1 MDMFD
6 HILSSRIKAMR
17 EYDLI
22 IIGGGASGLL
32 LAINGKK
39 DGIKNILLVEKD
51 PILGGALN
59 SADYNISEKGNL
71 TGIEYKESLLKEF
84 NELNIDVKLNTMVL
98 KIEDS
103 NEILC
108 TSSEYGVEK
117 IKGKNIIIANGGKE
131 KSRNAVQ
138 IPGDRTAGVLT
149 VGMAK
154 KIFGIKNMVPGK
166 NIFIVG
172 DSTLY
177 MIQEDLKKHNIKV
190 SGVITDKN
198 KNEVFDLSENLYPGY
213 EIISI
218 HGEGRVSSVTIKN
231 GDEKKNIK
239 CDTVIFAYPM
249 ISDGLVALRS
259 GLKLNPNTTGP
270 AVDENLETSSK
281 NIYACGN
288 AIYIHKSI
296 EEIEDECKKLIKTI
310 S

>member
-1 MDMFD
+1 
-6 HILSSRIKAMR
+6 MR

-32 LAINGKK
+32 SAINGKK

-71 TGIEYKESLLKEF
+71 TGIEYKENLLKEF

-190 SGVITDKN
+190 SGIITDKN
-198 KNEVFDLSENLYPGY
+198 KNEVFDLSENLYHGY
-213 EIISI
+213 EIVSI

>member
-1 MDMFD
+1 
-6 HILSSRIKAMR
+6 MR

-32 LAINGKK
+32 SAINGKK

-51 PILGGALN
+51 PVLGGALN

-108 TSSEYGVEK
+108 TSSECGVEK

-154 KIFGIKNMVPGK
+154 KIFGIKNMIPGK

-190 SGVITDKN
+190 SGIITDKN
-198 KNEVFDLSENLYPGY
+198 KNEVFDLSENLYSGY
-213 EIISI
+213 EIIAI

-296 EEIEDECKKLIKTI
+296 EEIEDECKKLISTI

>member
-1 MDMFD
+1 
-6 HILSSRIKAMR
+6 MR

-32 LAINGKK
+32 SAINGKK

-108 TSSEYGVEK
+108 TSSKYGVEK

-172 DSTLY
+172 DSTIY

-190 SGVITDKN
+190 SGIITDKN

-213 EIISI
+213 EIVSI

-259 GLKLNPNTTGP
+259 GLKLNPSTTGP

>member
-1 MDMFD
+1 
-6 HILSSRIKAMR
+6 MR

-32 LAINGKK
+32 SAINGKK

-84 NELNIDVKLNTMVL
+84 NELNIDLKLNTMVL

-108 TSSEYGVEK
+108 TSSECGVEK

-172 DSTLY
+172 DNTLY

-190 SGVITDKN
+190 SGIITDKN
-198 KNEVFDLSENLYPGY
+198 KNEVFDLSENLYSGY

-231 GDEKKNIK
+231 GEEKKDIK

-259 GLKLNPNTTGP
+259 GLKLNPSTTGP

-288 AIYIHKSI
+288 GIYIH
-296 EEIEDECKKLIKTI
+296 EYIEDIEKECSQLIENI
-310 S
+310 C

>member
-1 MDMFD
+1 
-6 HILSSRIKAMR
+6 MR

-32 LAINGKK
+32 SAINGKK
-39 DGIKNILLVEKD
+39 DGIENILLIEKD
-51 PILGGALN
+51 PTLGGALG
-59 SADYNISEKGNL
+59 SADYNISESGNL
-71 TGIEYKESLLKEF
+71 TGIEYKENLLKEF
-84 NELNIDVKLNTMVL
+84 NDLDIDVKLNTMVL

-103 NEILC
+103 NEVLC
-108 TSSEYGVEK
+108 TSSDCGVEK

-154 KIFGIKNMVPGK
+154 KAFGIKNIVPGK

-177 MIQEDLKKHNIKV
+177 MIQEDLKKHNIKIA
-190 SGVITDKN
+190 GIITDKS
-198 KNEVFDLSENLYPGY
+198 KEEVFDLSENLYPGY

-218 HGEGRVSSVTIKN
+218 HGEGRINSVTIKN
-231 GDEKKNIK
+231 NNDEKIIK
-239 CDTVIFAYPM
+239 CDTVMFAYPM

-259 GLKLNPNTTGP
+259 GLKLNPATTGP
-270 AVDENLETSSK
+270 EVDKNLETSKK

-288 AIYIHKSI
+288 AIYVHKSI
-296 EEIEDECKKLIKTI
+296 EEIEDECKKLVSYLK
-310 S
+310 

>member
-1 MDMFD
+1 
-6 HILSSRIKAMR
+6 MR

-32 LAINGKK
+32 SAINGKK

-177 MIQEDLKKHNIKV
+177 MIQQDLKKHNIKV
-190 SGVITDKN
+190 SGIITDKN

-213 EIISI
+213 EIVSI

-259 GLKLNPNTTGP
+259 GLKLNPSTTGP

>member
-1 MDMFD
+1 
-6 HILSSRIKAMR
+6 MR

-32 LAINGKK
+32 SAINGKK

-84 NELNIDVKLNTMVL
+84 NELNIDLKLNTMVL

-108 TSSEYGVEK
+108 TSSECGVEK

-190 SGVITDKN
+190 SGIITDKN
-198 KNEVFDLSENLYPGY
+198 KNEVFDLSENLYSGY

-231 GDEKKNIK
+231 GDEKKDIK

-259 GLKLNPNTTGP
+259 GLKLNPSTTGP

>member
-1 MDMFD
+1 
-6 HILSSRIKAMR
+6 MR

-32 LAINGKK
+32 SAINGKK

-117 IKGKNIIIANGGKE
+117 IKGKNIIITNGGKE

-190 SGVITDKN
+190 SGIITDKN

-213 EIISI
+213 EIVSI

-231 GDEKKNIK
+231 DDEKKNIK

-259 GLKLNPNTTGP
+259 GLKLNPSTTGP

>member
-1 MDMFD
+1 
-6 HILSSRIKAMR
+6 MR

-22 IIGGGASGLL
+22 IIGGGAAGLL
-32 LAINGKK
+32 SAINGKK

-71 TGIEYKESLLKEF
+71 TGIEYKENLLKEF

-108 TSSEYGVEK
+108 TSSECGVEK

-190 SGVITDKN
+190 SGIITDKN
-198 KNEVFDLSENLYPGY
+198 KNEVFDLSENLYSGY

-259 GLKLNPNTTGP
+259 GLKLNPSTTGP

-296 EEIEDECKKLIKTI
+296 EEIEDECKKLIQTI

>member
-1 MDMFD
+1 
-6 HILSSRIKAMR
+6 MR

-32 LAINGKK
+32 SAINGKK

-51 PILGGALN
+51 PVLGGALN

-84 NELNIDVKLNTMVL
+84 NKLNIDVKLNTMVL

-108 TSSEYGVEK
+108 TSSECGVEK

-190 SGVITDKN
+190 SGIITDKN
-198 KNEVFDLSENLYPGY
+198 KNEVFDLSENLYSGY

-259 GLKLNPNTTGP
+259 GLKLNPSTTGP

>member
-1 MDMFD
+1 
-6 HILSSRIKAMR
+6 MR

-32 LAINGKK
+32 SAINGKK

-190 SGVITDKN
+190 SGIITDKN

-213 EIISI
+213 EIVSI

-259 GLKLNPNTTGP
+259 GLKLNPSTTGP

>member
-1 MDMFD
+1 
-6 HILSSRIKAMR
+6 MR

-32 LAINGKK
+32 SAINGKK

-51 PILGGALN
+51 PVLGGALN

-84 NELNIDVKLNTMVL
+84 NELNVDVKLNTMVL

-108 TSSEYGVEK
+108 TSSECGVEK

-154 KIFGIKNMVPGK
+154 KIFGIKNMIPGK

-172 DSTLY
+172 DTTLY

-190 SGVITDKN
+190 SGIITDKN
-198 KNEVFDLSENLYPGY
+198 KNEVFDLSENLYSGY
-213 EIISI
+213 EIII
-218 HGEGRVSSVTIKN
+218 TI
-231 GDEKKNIK
+231 
-239 CDTVIFAYPM
+239 
-249 ISDGLVALRS
+249 
-259 GLKLNPNTTGP
+259 
-270 AVDENLETSSK
+270 
-281 NIYACGN
+281 
-288 AIYIHKSI
+288 
-296 EEIEDECKKLIKTI
+296 
-310 S
+310 

>member
-1 MDMFD
+1 
-6 HILSSRIKAMR
+6 MR

-22 IIGGGASGLL
+22 IIGGGAAGLL
-32 LAINGKK
+32 SAINGKK

-84 NELNIDVKLNTMVL
+84 NELNVDVKLNTMVL

-108 TSSEYGVEK
+108 TSSECGVEK

-154 KIFGIKNMVPGK
+154 KIFGIKNMIPGK

-190 SGVITDKN
+190 SGIITDKN
-198 KNEVFDLSENLYPGY
+198 KNEVFDLSENLYSGY

>member
-1 MDMFD
+1 
-6 HILSSRIKAMR
+6 MR

-32 LAINGKK
+32 SAINGKK

-108 TSSEYGVEK
+108 TSSECGVEK

-154 KIFGIKNMVPGK
+154 KILGIKNMVPGK

-190 SGVITDKN
+190 SGIITDKN

-213 EIISI
+213 EIIVI

-259 GLKLNPNTTGP
+259 GIKLNPNTTGP
-270 AVDENLETSSK
+270 AVDENLETSNK

-296 EEIEDECKKLIKTI
+296 EEIEDESKKLISTI

>member
-1 MDMFD
+1 
-6 HILSSRIKAMR
+6 MR

-32 LAINGKK
+32 SAINVKK

-198 KNEVFDLSENLYPGY
+198 KNEVFDLSENLYSGY

>member
-1 MDMFD
+1 
-6 HILSSRIKAMR
+6 MR

-32 LAINGKK
+32 SAINGKK

-51 PILGGALN
+51 PVLGGALN

-84 NELNIDVKLNTMVL
+84 NELNVVVKLNTMVL

-108 TSSEYGVEK
+108 TSSECGVEK

-154 KIFGIKNMVPGK
+154 KIFGIKNMIPGK

-190 SGVITDKN
+190 SGIITDKN
-198 KNEVFDLSENLYPGY
+198 KNEVFDLSENLYSGY
-213 EIISI
+213 EIIAI

-259 GLKLNPNTTGP
+259 GLKLNPSTTGP

-296 EEIEDECKKLIKTI
+296 EEIEDECKKLISTI

>member
-1 MDMFD
+1 
-6 HILSSRIKAMR
+6 MR

-32 LAINGKK
+32 SAINGKK

-71 TGIEYKESLLKEF
+71 TGIEYKEILLKEF

-108 TSSEYGVEK
+108 TSSECGVEK

-166 NIFIVG
+166 NILIVG

-190 SGVITDKN
+190 SGIITDKN

-213 EIISI
+213 EIVSI

>member
-1 MDMFD
+1 
-6 HILSSRIKAMR
+6 MR

-32 LAINGKK
+32 SAINGKK

-117 IKGKNIIIANGGKE
+117 IKGKNILIANGGKE

-190 SGVITDKN
+190 SGIITDKN

-213 EIISI
+213 EIVSI

-259 GLKLNPNTTGP
+259 GLKLNPSTTGP

>member
-1 MDMFD
+1 
-6 HILSSRIKAMR
+6 MR

-154 KIFGIKNMVPGK
+154 KIFGIKNMIPGK

-190 SGVITDKN
+190 SGIITNKN
-198 KNEVFDLSENLYPGY
+198 KNEVFDLSENLYSGY

-231 GDEKKNIK
+231 GDEKKNVK
-239 CDTVIFAYPM
+239 CDTVIFTYPM

-259 GLKLNPNTTGP
+259 GLKLNPSTTGP
-270 AVDENLETSSK
+270 AVDENLETSNK

>member
-1 MDMFD
+1 
-6 HILSSRIKAMR
+6 MR

-32 LAINGKK
+32 SAINGKK

-149 VGMAK
+149 VGVAK

-190 SGVITDKN
+190 SGIITDKN
-198 KNEVFDLSENLYPGY
+198 KNEVFDLSENLYHGY
-213 EIISI
+213 EIVSI

>member
-1 MDMFD
+1 
-6 HILSSRIKAMR
+6 MR

-32 LAINGKK
+32 SAINGKK

-71 TGIEYKESLLKEF
+71 TGIEYKENLLKEF

-190 SGVITDKN
+190 SGIITDKN

-213 EIISI
+213 EIVSI

-259 GLKLNPNTTGP
+259 GLKLNPSTTGP

>member
-1 MDMFD
+1 
-6 HILSSRIKAMR
+6 MR

-32 LAINGKK
+32 SAINGKK

-108 TSSEYGVEK
+108 TSSECGVEK

-190 SGVITDKN
+190 SGIITDKN

-213 EIISI
+213 EIVSI

-239 CDTVIFAYPM
+239 CDTVIFSYPM

-259 GLKLNPNTTGP
+259 GLKLNPSTTGP

>member
-1 MDMFD
+1 
-6 HILSSRIKAMR
+6 MR

-32 LAINGKK
+32 SAINGKK

-190 SGVITDKN
+190 SGIITDKN

-213 EIISI
+213 EIVSI

-259 GLKLNPNTTGP
+259 GLKLNPSTTGP
-270 AVDENLETSSK
+270 AVDENLETSNK

>member
-1 MDMFD
+1 
-6 HILSSRIKAMR
+6 MR

-22 IIGGGASGLL
+22 IIGGGAAGLL
-32 LAINGKK
+32 SAINGKN

-84 NELNIDVKLNTMVL
+84 NELNIDLKLNTMVL

-108 TSSEYGVEK
+108 TSSECGVEK

-172 DSTLY
+172 DNTLY

-190 SGVITDKN
+190 SGIITDKN
-198 KNEVFDLSENLYPGY
+198 KNEVFDLSENLYSGY
-213 EIISI
+213 EIVSI

-231 GDEKKNIK
+231 GDEKKNVK

-259 GLKLNPNTTGP
+259 GLKLNPSTTGP

>member
-1 MDMFD
+1 
-6 HILSSRIKAMR
+6 MR

-32 LAINGKK
+32 STINGKK

-84 NELNIDVKLNTMVL
+84 NKLNIDVKLNTMVL

-190 SGVITDKN
+190 SGIITDKN

-213 EIISI
+213 EIVSI

-259 GLKLNPNTTGP
+259 GLKLNPSTTGP

>member
-1 MDMFD
+1 
-6 HILSSRIKAMR
+6 MR

-32 LAINGKK
+32 SAINGKK

-51 PILGGALN
+51 PVLGGALN
-59 SADYNISEKGNL
+59 SVDYNISEKGNL

-84 NELNIDVKLNTMVL
+84 NELNVDVKLNTMVL

-108 TSSEYGVEK
+108 TSSECGVEK

-149 VGMAK
+149 IGMAK
-154 KIFGIKNMVPGK
+154 KIFGIKNMIPGK

-190 SGVITDKN
+190 SGIITDKN
-198 KNEVFDLSENLYPGY
+198 KNEVFDLSENLYSGY
-213 EIISI
+213 EIIAI

-296 EEIEDECKKLIKTI
+296 EEIEDECKKLISTI

>member
-1 MDMFD
+1 
-6 HILSSRIKAMR
+6 MR

-32 LAINGKK
+32 SAINGKK

-51 PILGGALN
+51 PVLGGALN

-108 TSSEYGVEK
+108 TSSECGVEK

-154 KIFGIKNMVPGK
+154 KIFGIKNMIPGK

-172 DSTLY
+172 DTTLY

-190 SGVITDKN
+190 SGIITDKN
-198 KNEVFDLSENLYPGY
+198 KNEVFDLSENLYSGY
-213 EIISI
+213 EIIAI

-231 GDEKKNIK
+231 GDEKKKIK

>member
-1 MDMFD
+1 
-6 HILSSRIKAMR
+6 MR

-32 LAINGKK
+32 SAINGKK

-138 IPGDRTAGVLT
+138 IQGDRTAGVLT

-190 SGVITDKN
+190 SGIITDKN

-213 EIISI
+213 EIVSI

-259 GLKLNPNTTGP
+259 GLKLNPSTTGP

>member
-1 MDMFD
+1 
-6 HILSSRIKAMR
+6 MR

-32 LAINGKK
+32 SAINGKK

-59 SADYNISEKGNL
+59 SVDYNISEKGNL

-190 SGVITDKN
+190 SGIITDKN
-198 KNEVFDLSENLYPGY
+198 KNEVFDLSENLYHGY
-213 EIISI
+213 EIVSI

-259 GLKLNPNTTGP
+259 GLKLNPSTTGP

>member
-1 MDMFD
+1 
-6 HILSSRIKAMR
+6 MR

-32 LAINGKK
+32 SAINGKK

-51 PILGGALN
+51 PVLGGALN

-117 IKGKNIIIANGGKE
+117 IKGKNIIITNGGKE

-190 SGVITDKN
+190 SGIITDKN

-213 EIISI
+213 EIVSI

-231 GDEKKNIK
+231 DDEKKNIK

-259 GLKLNPNTTGP
+259 GLKLNPSTTGP

>member
-1 MDMFD
+1 
-6 HILSSRIKAMR
+6 MR

-39 DGIKNILLVEKD
+39 DGIKNILLLEKD

-154 KIFGIKNMVPGK
+154 KIFGIKNMIPGK

-190 SGVITDKN
+190 SGIITDKN
-198 KNEVFDLSENLYPGY
+198 KNEVFDLSENLYSGY
-213 EIISI
+213 EIIAI

-259 GLKLNPNTTGP
+259 GLKLNPSTTGP

>member
-1 MDMFD
+1 
-6 HILSSRIKAMR
+6 MR

-32 LAINGKK
+32 SAINGKK

-51 PILGGALN
+51 PILGGTLN

-149 VGMAK
+149 VGVAK

-177 MIQEDLKKHNIKV
+177 MIQENLKKHNIKV
-190 SGVITDKN
+190 SGIITDKN

-213 EIISI
+213 EIVSI

-259 GLKLNPNTTGP
+259 GLKLNPSTTGP

-288 AIYIHKSI
+288 AIYIHKLI

>member
-1 MDMFD
+1 
-6 HILSSRIKAMR
+6 MR

-32 LAINGKK
+32 SAINGKK

-51 PILGGALN
+51 PVLGGALN

-71 TGIEYKESLLKEF
+71 TGIEYKEGLLKEF
-84 NELNIDVKLNTMVL
+84 NELNVVVKLNTMVL

-108 TSSEYGVEK
+108 TSSECGVEK

-131 KSRNAVQ
+131 KSRNAVK

-154 KIFGIKNMVPGK
+154 KIFGIKNMIPGK
-166 NIFIVG
+166 NVFIVG

-190 SGVITDKN
+190 SGIITDKN
-198 KNEVFDLSENLYPGY
+198 KNEVFDLSENLYSGY
-213 EIISI
+213 EIIAI

-239 CDTVIFAYPM
+239 CDTVIFSYPM

-296 EEIEDECKKLIKTI
+296 EEIEDECKKLISTI

>member
-1 MDMFD
+1 
-6 HILSSRIKAMR
+6 MR

-22 IIGGGASGLL
+22 IIGGGAAGLL
-32 LAINGKK
+32 SAINGKN

-108 TSSEYGVEK
+108 TSSECGVEK

-190 SGVITDKN
+190 SGIITDKN
-198 KNEVFDLSENLYPGY
+198 KNEVFDLSENLYSGY
-213 EIISI
+213 EIIAI

-231 GDEKKNIK
+231 GEEKKDIK

-259 GLKLNPNTTGP
+259 GLKLNPSTTGP

>member
-1 MDMFD
+1 
-6 HILSSRIKAMR
+6 MR

-32 LAINGKK
+32 SAINVKK

-84 NELNIDVKLNTMVL
+84 NKLNIDVKLNTMVL

-190 SGVITDKN
+190 SGIITDKN

-259 GLKLNPNTTGP
+259 GLKLNPSTTGP

>member
-1 MDMFD
+1 
-6 HILSSRIKAMR
+6 MR

-32 LAINGKK
+32 SAINGKK

-51 PILGGALN
+51 PVLGGALN

-84 NELNIDVKLNTMVL
+84 NELNVDVKLNTMVL

-108 TSSEYGVEK
+108 TSSECGVEK

-138 IPGDRTAGVLT
+138 IPGNRTAGVLT

-154 KIFGIKNMVPGK
+154 KIFGIKNMIPGK

-172 DSTLY
+172 DTTLY

-190 SGVITDKN
+190 SGIITDKN
-198 KNEVFDLSENLYPGY
+198 KNEVFDLSENLYSGY
-213 EIISI
+213 EIIAI

-231 GDEKKNIK
+231 GDEKKKIK

-296 EEIEDECKKLIKTI
+296 EEIEDECKKLISTI

>member
-1 MDMFD
+1 
-6 HILSSRIKAMR
+6 MR

-22 IIGGGASGLL
+22 IIGGGAAGLL
-32 LAINGKK
+32 SAINGKK

-108 TSSEYGVEK
+108 TSSECGVEK

-166 NIFIVG
+166 NVFIVG
-172 DSTLY
+172 DNTIY

-190 SGVITDKN
+190 SGIITDKN
-198 KNEVFDLSENLYPGY
+198 KNEVFDLSENLYSGY

-231 GDEKKNIK
+231 GEEKKDIK

-259 GLKLNPNTTGP
+259 GLKLNPSTTGP

>member
-1 MDMFD
+1 
-6 HILSSRIKAMR
+6 MR

-32 LAINGKK
+32 SAINGKK

-51 PILGGALN
+51 PVLGGALN

-84 NELNIDVKLNTMVL
+84 NELNVDVKLNTMVL

-190 SGVITDKN
+190 SGIITDKN

-213 EIISI
+213 EIVSI

-296 EEIEDECKKLIKTI
+296 EEIEDECKKLISTI

>member
-1 MDMFD
+1 
-6 HILSSRIKAMR
+6 MR

-22 IIGGGASGLL
+22 IIGGGAAGLL
-32 LAINGKK
+32 SAINGKK

-117 IKGKNIIIANGGKE
+117 MKGKNIIIANGGKE

-190 SGVITDKN
+190 SGIITDKN

-213 EIISI
+213 EIVSI

-259 GLKLNPNTTGP
+259 GLKLNPSTTGP

>member
-1 MDMFD
+1 
-6 HILSSRIKAMR
+6 MR

-22 IIGGGASGLL
+22 IIGGGAAGLL
-32 LAINGKK
+32 SAINGKK

-108 TSSEYGVEK
+108 TSSECGVEK

-190 SGVITDKN
+190 SGIITNKN
-198 KNEVFDLSENLYPGY
+198 KNEVFDLSENLYSGY
-213 EIISI
+213 EIIAI

-231 GDEKKNIK
+231 GDEKKDIK

-259 GLKLNPNTTGP
+259 GLKLNPSTTGP